1 MERKHSPRAPGV
13 FGTLVRHFFSRFFD
27 TESLSPQGEP
37 EAGVIQTLGILAAPG
52 AFFVLLFRPLTLT
65 GWSLVAVRYMFVSF
79 SMTVMG
85 FLMVFEWDALFPDLR
100 DYQVLT
106 PQPVRL
112 STLFLAKAAALAIFL
127 STFLVDVN
135 FFSVLM
141 WPGVDGGKD
150 FFGIL
155 GAHVT
160 AVLASGL
167 FAALGAAA
175 LHGVLITCLRGWL
188 YRRVSVIV
196 QTLLMALL
204 VMNLFLTPMMAFRIQ
219 WVALHHAGWL
229 YWFPGFWFSGFYEY
243 LRPATRN
250 LPLRELGVFAT
261 RALCGAAG
269 VFLLTFLPGYRG
281 HARRALE
288 TTAPAAAGPGRLR
301 SAFDGLMRRTLLRHP
316 VEYAVFHFISQT
328 ITRSLKHRLF
338 LATYGGFGAA
348 FAVMTFGSGPS
359 GLLVLPLTLSFIL
372 VSGLRAAF
380 NFPAE
385 LSANWAF
392 QLSEITGVEAYV
404 AATRKWTVVCAIL
417 PVFLLMAP
425 MEFACFP
432 PAAALFHL
440 AYGITTSVLL
450 MEVMFFGFHKVPF
463 TCAHL
468 PGKVNLTFL
477 AVIYIFG
484 FSAYSSTMS
493 RLEARLT
500 QSPAAALAFFG
511 LAAILCIAVSRMGR
525 KILGPKPVLDYE
537 DPAEPIVRT
546 LGLTPR

>member
-1 MERKHSPRAPGV
+1 
-13 FGTLVRHFFSRFFD
+13 
-27 TESLSPQGEP
+27 
-37 EAGVIQTLGILAAPG
+37 
-52 AFFVLLFRPLTLT
+52 
-65 GWSLVAVRYMFVSF
+65 
-79 SMTVMG
+79 
-85 FLMVFEWDALFPDLR
+85 
-100 DYQVLT
+100 
-106 PQPVRL
+106 
-112 STLFLAKAAALAIFL
+112 
-127 STFLVDVN
+127 
-135 FFSVLM
+135 
-141 WPGVDGGKD
+141 
-150 FFGIL
+150 
-155 GAHVT
+155 
-160 AVLASGL
+160 
-167 FAALGAAA
+167 
-175 LHGVLITCLRGWL
+175 
-188 YRRVSVIV
+188 
-196 QTLLMALL
+196 
-204 VMNLFLTPMMAFRIQ
+204 
-219 WVALHHAGWL
+219 
-229 YWFPGFWFSGFYEY
+229 
-243 LRPATRN
+243 
-250 LPLRELGVFAT
+250 
-261 RALCGAAG
+261 
-269 VFLLTFLPGYRG
+269 
-281 HARRALE
+281 
-288 TTAPAAAGPGRLR
+288 
-301 SAFDGLMRRTLLRHP
+301 MRRTLLRHP

-440 AYGITTSVLL
+440 AYGMTTSVLL

-493 RLEARLT
+493 KLEARLT